1 MNSLLSSSSIA
12 LNSALNNILAFIL
25 VSYSLFCSKV
35 ADASSYLQEQAEL
48 YFIVTKFILEQAIP
62 RINPLTTLLICIQ
75 AASIATILYAVIS
88 RLRARLHVNK
98 KIKVNV
104 GVQMEEIELVR
115 VRRERAPTAQQSNQ
129 QDAEPTSKIQTKS
142 ILADSKDQNKTQSLT
157 LAATAP
163 LMQAPLSYSEKAKL
177 FYSGQNSPATLK
189 AQPVINIRKGPSYA
203 QKARLFYEQT
213 QAKQRQEE
221 EDELIRKEQDL
232 SRPKPDITDILD
244 ALTEFDR
251 KVAVVLRS
259 EGHKEELKQQG
270 YFSGPSPISH
280 CIRL

>member
-12 LNSALNNILAFIL
+12 LSSALNNILAFIL
-25 VSYSLFCSKV
+25 VSYSLLCSKV
-35 ADASSYLQEQAEL
+35 ADASSYLQEQTEP
-48 YFIVTKFILEQAIP
+48 YFIVTKFILKQAIS

-75 AASIATILYAVIS
+75 AASIATILYAIIS
-88 RLRARLHVNK
+88 ILRTRLHVNK

-104 GVQMEEIELVR
+104 GVHMEEIELVR
-115 VRRERAPTAQQSNQ
+115 VRRERAPTTQQSSQ

-142 ILADSKDQNKTQSLT
+142 IIADSKNQNKSRSSPSTT
-157 LAATAP
+157 TAP

-177 FYSGQNSPATLK
+177 FYNGQNSPASIK

-203 QKARLFYEQT
+203 QKARLFCEQT
-213 QAKQRQEE
+213 QARKLKEE
-221 EDELIRKEQDL
+221 EAELIRKEQDL

-251 KVAVVLRS
+251 KVAVSLRS
-259 EGHKEELKQQG
+259 EGHKEEIKQQE
-270 YFSGPSPISH
+270 YFSGPLPISH